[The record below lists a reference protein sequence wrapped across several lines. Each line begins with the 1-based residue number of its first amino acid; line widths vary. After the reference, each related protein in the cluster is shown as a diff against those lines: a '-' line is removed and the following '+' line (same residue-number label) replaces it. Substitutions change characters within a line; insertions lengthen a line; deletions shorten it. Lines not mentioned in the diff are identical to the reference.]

1 MALDF
6 PSSPTNGQTFVSG
19 NRTWT
24 YNTTT
29 SSWEAS
35 SVATSKTANYVYAA
49 PNGSA
54 GIPDFRAL
62 VAADLPNTAVTAGSY
77 TNSSITVD
85 AQGRITAASN
95 GAGTPTFDG
104 LTGKTS
110 GTGTY
115 QTTGDFRAPIFY
127 DSNNTSFYLDPNG
140 SSLLA
145 NLTTTGRQT
154 NAAGV
159 KTYSVTTV
167 GQGNSNTTYEI
178 MRISRDS
185 ANWSTNIPYEVTV
198 YSAYYSSGGS
208 TRWSITYGYG
218 DTGTISCIDARGS
231 TKHRVY
237 LGTPVVVTG
246 NISYIPVYVDIPNYY
261 GVSIEIKY
269 TTTEV
274 SSFNN
279 ASQVMF
285 TGTYAAGTGG
295 LYSGDTH
302 LVPNGGKVG
311 IGTTNPTEELE
322 AFGTD
327 ASIVV
332 HNSGQSRGG
341 IAALSGARIALTTTT
356 SGDDLVFGY
365 AGSPITSAGFV
376 PRMTIDNGTGSI
388 TGSTDF
394 RAPIFYDSDD
404 TTYYINPANTA
415 TSAYFAGNVTLP
427 NTINA
432 GIKNAASD
440 AWLWVDDAYGNF
452 FIKNASG
459 GFYADFTGYFFRSTA
474 SVEWANMGA
483 SYFQHNTQ
491 LRSPIYYDSN
501 NTGYYVDP
509 NSTTNL
515 NLIQADTYR
524 QNASGVP
531 RVNLGDPTVTEM
543 ALFDGQFNN
552 KTEFF
557 PPANVICET
566 STDGTTWT
574 TYAVTDAQKKL
585 LVGGDSGASI
595 SIPNGTAYFR
605 VRFINRGDYVYLNA
619 LYAYHTSGGHS
630 TKVQIYKKDFGS
642 TTWVQHTSSAASV
655 GSWPG
660 HIYLPFNTIP
670 YHPGTYVDEVA
681 VVFIPTWNNPTWA
694 AQNIVLHQMQIWGG
708 YPAGKRNIYS
718 VDSDKNVTFPSD
730 VRATVLYDSQNT
742 AFYTDPASTSV
753 LNTLTLTGSTHY
765 IATDKLLLQHDGSH
779 GYIRSMNAG
788 SHLYL
793 GGSNQNTVRLDTG
806 NYLFSQGSV
815 RSPIFY
821 DSDNTAFFADF
832 ASTGADA
839 VYTNGGYSIS
849 SGDSKGF
856 RFWNDDSYKIYMSST
871 ANATWG
877 GRTSGET
884 TSDYNM
890 YFRMS
895 GGTNRGFVFRNG
907 TTNVAGIDATG
918 RVYSSDGRI
927 YLNNATNNFII
938 AQAGASSA
946 IYMEARGGGFRV
958 RNAATGDSWFT
969 ALDGVCTAVADFR
982 APIFYDSNNTGYYID
997 PNAGSNVFGE
1007 FKVNQNGA
1015 AGIQLISTTG
1025 TQSLWIRTG
1034 YDNAPTP
1041 SVSATNVQFQSSG
1054 YSPGT
1059 FTFYSGNTLAL
1070 SIGGDSATGAGSLRA
1085 PIFYDSNNTGYYID
1099 PNSTSILYRTNGDGF
1114 AASQFLCGM
1123 TNYGDQVS
1131 ASTWYGIGRS
1141 NVVGWTAGGMVQV
1154 AAYTGLRLRGAY
1166 SIIDLDG
1173 SVGANLINFT
1183 TTTARFTGDV
1193 RGTIFYDLDNTA
1205 FYFDGA
1211 STTNINTLSG
1221 NGKTVL
1227 ETFDGYLRINQGSTF
1242 SNGTWF
1248 GGTLVTSG
1256 GFYAGSNGGT
1266 GTSRI
1271 AITGG
1276 TYNGSNVIFLDGS
1289 NGVGTAI
1296 DSWRAPIFY
1305 DYNNTGY
1312 YIDGNSTSN
1321 LYRLASYTAAQY
1333 NSSDWN
1339 AAFQNTPAQSYGWH
1353 GDVSS
1358 GGPAGSWWFY
1368 ESMRHSNASNYWGTQ
1383 IAWGWEDNATRLMQR
1398 NVTNGSFG
1406 GWVEY
1411 LNTSDRTYNGNLYM
1425 TGSIR
1430 STSSDMRAPVFYD
1443 QDNTG
1448 YYINAAGTSYI
1459 NALNIGPTA
1468 NGASYLNINGYNAYG
1483 GTGYHGF
1490 LTIYNTYASAT
1501 NPQQFWRLNAAGGFE
1516 IVNSPY
1522 NAVLFTFTQGGDFT
1536 AAGNVTAYSD
1546 RKLKDNFESI
1556 SDAIQK
1562 VMQLNGVTFT
1572 RIDKEDTATRYAGLI
1587 AQDVEVVLP
1596 EAVQKNDTMSYGEI
1610 LSVDY
1615 NGTIALLVEA
1625 IKEQQ
1630 SHITK
1635 LEEKLNK
1642 LLGE

>member
-1 MALDF
+1 
-6 PSSPTNGQTFVSG
+6 
-19 NRTWT
+19 
-24 YNTTT
+24 
-29 SSWEAS
+29 
-35 SVATSKTANYVYAA
+35 
-49 PNGSA
+49 
-54 GIPDFRAL
+54 
-62 VAADLPNTAVTAGSY
+62 
-77 TNSSITVD
+77 
-85 AQGRITAASN
+85 
-95 GAGTPTFDG
+95 
-104 LTGKTS
+104 
-110 GTGTY
+110 
-115 QTTGDFRAPIFY
+115 
-127 DSNNTSFYLDPNG
+127 
-140 SSLLA
+140 
-145 NLTTTGRQT
+145 
-154 NAAGV
+154 
-159 KTYSVTTV
+159 
-167 GQGNSNTTYEI
+167 
-178 MRISRDS
+178 
-185 ANWSTNIPYEVTV
+185 
-198 YSAYYSSGGS
+198 
-208 TRWSITYGYG
+208 
-218 DTGTISCIDARGS
+218 
-231 TKHRVY
+231 
-237 LGTPVVVTG
+237 
-246 NISYIPVYVDIPNYY
+246 
-261 GVSIEIKY
+261 
-269 TTTEV
+269 
-274 SSFNN
+274 
-279 ASQVMF
+279 
-285 TGTYAAGTGG
+285 
-295 LYSGDTH
+295 
-302 LVPNGGKVG
+302 
-311 IGTTNPTEELE
+311 
-322 AFGTD
+322 
-327 ASIVV
+327 
-332 HNSGQSRGG
+332 
-341 IAALSGARIALTTTT
+341 
-356 SGDDLVFGY
+356 
-365 AGSPITSAGFV
+365 
-376 PRMTIDNGTGSI
+376 
-388 TGSTDF
+388 
-394 RAPIFYDSDD
+394 
-404 TTYYINPANTA
+404 
-415 TSAYFAGNVTLP
+415 
-427 NTINA
+427 
-432 GIKNAASD
+432 
-440 AWLWVDDAYGNF
+440 
-452 FIKNASG
+452 
-459 GFYADFTGYFFRSTA
+459 
-474 SVEWANMGA
+474 
-483 SYFQHNTQ
+483 
-491 LRSPIYYDSN
+491 
-501 NTGYYVDP
+501 
-509 NSTTNL
+509 
-515 NLIQADTYR
+515 
-524 QNASGVP
+524 
-531 RVNLGDPTVTEM
+531 
-543 ALFDGQFNN
+543 
-552 KTEFF
+552 
-557 PPANVICET
+557 
-566 STDGTTWT
+566 
-574 TYAVTDAQKKL
+574 
-585 LVGGDSGASI
+585 
-595 SIPNGTAYFR
+595 
-605 VRFINRGDYVYLNA
+605 
-619 LYAYHTSGGHS
+619 
-630 TKVQIYKKDFGS
+630 
-642 TTWVQHTSSAASV
+642 
-655 GSWPG
+655 
-660 HIYLPFNTIP
+660 
-670 YHPGTYVDEVA
+670 
-681 VVFIPTWNNPTWA
+681 
-694 AQNIVLHQMQIWGG
+694 
-708 YPAGKRNIYS
+708 
-718 VDSDKNVTFPSD
+718 
-730 VRATVLYDSQNT
+730 
-742 AFYTDPASTSV
+742 
-753 LNTLTLTGSTHY
+753 
-765 IATDKLLLQHDGSH
+765 
-779 GYIRSMNAG
+779 
-788 SHLYL
+788 
-793 GGSNQNTVRLDTG
+793 
-806 NYLFSQGSV
+806 
-815 RSPIFY
+815 
-821 DSDNTAFFADF
+821 
-832 ASTGADA
+832 
-839 VYTNGGYSIS
+839 
-849 SGDSKGF
+849 
-856 RFWNDDSYKIYMSST
+856 
-871 ANATWG
+871 
-877 GRTSGET
+877 
-884 TSDYNM
+884 
-890 YFRMS
+890 
-895 GGTNRGFVFRNG
+895 
-907 TTNVAGIDATG
+907 
-918 RVYSSDGRI
+918 
-927 YLNNATNNFII
+927 
-938 AQAGASSA
+938 
-946 IYMEARGGGFRV
+946 MEARGGGFRV